1 MVLMAYIAFRVKT
14 LIFYAFF
21 ITILQI
27 INYSKIEMKS
37 KLENQKSNITLRNF
51 PDTVENIRKKWQI
64 KDGGTL
70 YSFFTTD
77 LQNNKIVLLCKKN

>member
-1 MVLMAYIAFRVKT
+1 
-14 LIFYAFF
+14 
-21 ITILQI
+21 
-27 INYSKIEMKS
+27 MKS